1 MTIEEILNSSMTAE
15 EKISALMNK
24 TVTVPAWQGEHGLE
38 SEYNPLKHPVMNKNT
53 YQDINTPDGIKRV
66 TRVPLPFQ
74 KLAAKRMT
82 ELVTGIPVRRVYKPS
97 NDKQKEVAA
106 FLEAALTA

>member
-38 SEYNPLKHPVMNKNT
+38 SENNPLKHPVMNKNT
-53 YQDINTPDGIKRV
+53 
-66 TRVPLPFQ
+66 
-74 KLAAKRMT
+74 
-82 ELVTGIPVRRVYKPS
+82 
-97 NDKQKEVAA
+97 
-106 FLEAALTA
+106 

>member
-1 MTIEEILNSSMTAE
+1 MSGITTFIHRQTNRKIDSVMTIEEILNSSMTAE

-53 YQDINTPDGIKRV
+53 
-66 TRVPLPFQ
+66 
-74 KLAAKRMT
+74 
-82 ELVTGIPVRRVYKPS
+82 
-97 NDKQKEVAA
+97 
-106 FLEAALTA
+106 